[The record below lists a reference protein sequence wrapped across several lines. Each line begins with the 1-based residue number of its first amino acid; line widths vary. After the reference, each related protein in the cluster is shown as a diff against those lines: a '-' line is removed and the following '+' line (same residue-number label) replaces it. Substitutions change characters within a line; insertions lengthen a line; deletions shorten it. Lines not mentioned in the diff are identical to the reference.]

1 MSGAESGAR
10 RRRGECCA
18 GGGVP
23 PPLRGERRGEG
34 GGAER
39 ESGAEGVA
47 AGWGGESGAVGWR
60 KYRESGM
67 DGCTEGESGA
77 EGGVVSPPASAR
89 PAENLGDREG
99 GSEKELVPGWWVVAG
114 GEYGVGSRLRCERG
128 RRPNQNAQT
137 PSS

>member
-1 MSGAESGAR
+1 MEVVGRPSPLERIAE
-10 RRRGECCA
+10 
-18 GGGVP
+18 GG
-23 PPLRGERRGEG
+23 G

-39 ESGAEGVA
+39 ESDAEGVA

-99 GSEKELVPGWWVVAG
+99 GREKE
-114 GEYGVGSRLRCERG
+114 
-128 RRPNQNAQT
+128 
-137 PSS
+137 